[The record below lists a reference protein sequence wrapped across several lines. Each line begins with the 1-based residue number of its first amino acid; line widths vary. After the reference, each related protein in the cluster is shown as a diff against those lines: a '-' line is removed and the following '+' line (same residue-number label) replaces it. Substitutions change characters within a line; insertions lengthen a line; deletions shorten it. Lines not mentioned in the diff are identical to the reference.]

1 MEVFYS
7 WQVIAMLGFALVL
20 GGVFAVLCGKLSS
33 EPYQRKWRAALAV
46 EFLLCMSADF
56 GLGYPWQMN
65 ILFAFVIA
73 CVAFV
78 AAAIV
83 VKLLLRIIK

>member
-1 MEVFYS
+1 
-7 WQVIAMLGFALVL
+7 
-20 GGVFAVLCGKLSS
+20 
-33 EPYQRKWRAALAV
+33 
-46 EFLLCMSADF
+46 MSADF

-65 ILFAFVIA
+65 ILFAFIIA